1 MKNKFQCGAFTVVG
15 PIDGKPGVCGHK
27 RLMCSS
33 LRCNICQEKKAY
45 RPSDKNLRPRPPQP
59 PNTIRNADS
68 GSQKKL
74 KGPEESYRYIKT
86 CWRKMR
92 VVLSRRFGASIAFIA
107 VLEFQRSGF
116 AHLHILVSVL
126 ITQKW
131 LSQAWQSIGGG
142 KIVDIRSV
150 DVHRVSSYLTSYLVG
165 SKIADTLIRL
175 PLRTRI
181 FSASRGLSFSSRKQK
196 SKWWLNRYSI
206 ETAHDFC
213 PDPSNEKRATLGT
226 KASLLVYFE
235 GWPTVAAFGDL
246 DGFSVLRRLAHSA
259 TKGHA

>member
-33 LRCNICQEKKAY
+33 LRCNICQKK
-45 RPSDKNLRPRPPQP
+45 RLTDLRTR
-59 PNTIRNADS
+59 ISELAHRNRLTQFVTLTLDP
-68 GSQKKL
+68 KKL

-92 VVLSRRFGASIAFIA
+92 VILSRRFGASIAFIA
-107 VLEFQRSGF
+107 VLEFQKSGF

-131 LSQAWQSIGGG
+131 LSEAWQAIGGG
-142 KIVDIRSV
+142 KIVDIRAV
-150 DVHRVSSYLTSYLVG
+150 DVHRVSSYLTSFLVG

-181 FSASRGLSFSSRKQK
+181 FSASRGFSLSGRRPK
-196 SKWWLNRYSI
+196 SKWWLNRHSI
-206 ETAHDFC
+206 EAVHAFC

-226 KASLLVYFE
+226 KSSLLVYFE
-235 GWPTVAAFGDL
+235 GWPTVAAYGDL
-246 DGFSVLRRLAHSA
+246 DGFSVLRHLAHSL